1 MRDDQHPVP
10 EDLRQADLPQARPL
24 RFPFAMPGA
33 NGVPVDV
40 APGIRW
46 IRMPMP
52 FRLDHINVYL
62 VRADGGWLIVD
73 TGLNN
78 KATQALW
85 RNVFAQLPPDEPIV
99 GVLCTH
105 SHTDHAGLL
114 GWLVDS
120 LRVPAYMSLGDYFA
134 LRVHAA
140 ERAHDSWQHDE
151 FYRRLGMPGGHMETL
166 RQSMGDLQ
174 LYSAVPTSYRRLRDG
189 DTLTLGANAWRI
201 IVGEGH
207 APEHVSLYCDE
218 LRVLICGDQLLP
230 RISANVGV
238 VATEPDANPLR
249 LWLESLRRIG
259 ALPADTLVLPSHDL
273 PYYGIDQRA
282 VQLCEHHEKQ
292 LANLLRLCVEKPGTA
307 FELMQRMFPRRHGPL
322 DDFLAVGECMAHL
335 TYLLEDNRIAR
346 TERDDGSFEFRAVV

>member
-1 MRDDQHPVP
+1 MQSDDGTAPEHPPRQGLQLDFPLP
-10 EDLRQADLPQARPL
+10 EPPAGGSML
-24 RFPFAMPGA
+24 
-33 NGVPVDV
+33 DV

-46 IRMPMP
+46 MRMPMP

-62 VRADGGWLIVD
+62 VRAGHGWLIVD

-85 RNVFAQLPPDEPIV
+85 HKIFAQLPPDQPVV

-114 GWLVDS
+114 GWLVDT

-134 LRVHAA
+134 LRVNAA
-140 ERAHDSWQHDE
+140 ERMPDSWQHDD
-151 FYRRLGMPGGHMETL
+151 FHRRLGMPAGHMATL
-166 RQSMGDLQ
+166 RQSMGDLK
-174 LYSAVPTSYRRLRDG
+174 LYSDVPASYRRLRDG
-189 DTLTLGANAWRI
+189 ETLQLGEHAWRI

-207 APEHVSLYCDE
+207 SPEHVSLYCEE

-249 LWLESLRRIG
+249 LWLESLQRIG
-259 ALPADTLVLPSHDL
+259 ELPADTLVLPSHDL
-273 PYYGIDQRA
+273 PYRGLDRRA
-282 VQLCEHHEKQ
+282 AQLREHHAKQ
-292 LANLLRLCVEKPGTA
+292 LRNVLRLCGEKPGNA
-307 FELMQRMFPRRHGPL
+307 FELMQRMFPRRHGPI
-322 DDFLAVGECMAHL
+322 DDFLAVSECMAHL
-335 TYLLEDNRIAR
+335 AYLLEEKQI
-346 TERDDGSFEFRAVV
+346 ERVEREDGTYEFRVAA